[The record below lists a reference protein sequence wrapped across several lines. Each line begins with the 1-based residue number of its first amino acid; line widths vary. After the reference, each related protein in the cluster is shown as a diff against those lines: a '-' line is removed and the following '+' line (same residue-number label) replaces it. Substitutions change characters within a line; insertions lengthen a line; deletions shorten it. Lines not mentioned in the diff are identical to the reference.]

1 MSNFHENDGKNN
13 TYQCVRT
20 MLFASDAASIATAE
34 ADATLPA
41 NGANKEGW
49 YLPHSDVNV
58 NTGEMTVETNSIY
71 CEFGNSDR
79 SGGTSVFPAAGSG
92 VYAGGFSEFFDLKS
106 DPWQLDNSL
115 KTLKAEEVSV
125 LRKQLKDLRECRGK
139 ECRAIGPKKKMKMF

>member
-49 YLPHSDVNV
+49 YVCNIFFFFS
-58 NTGEMTVETNSIY
+58 
-71 CEFGNSDR
+71 FG
-79 SGGTSVFPAAGSG
+79 FH
-92 VYAGGFSEFFDLKS
+92 L
-106 DPWQLDNSL
+106 
-115 KTLKAEEVSV
+115 
-125 LRKQLKDLRECRGK
+125 
-139 ECRAIGPKKKMKMF
+139 